1 MRPFIQ
7 TQDIAVFPSVTDV
20 FGLNYVFVR
29 ILENAVNAL
38 MGMVSHYV
46 PIEKGSRRVIG
57 ATAFGV
63 TTPGLMKMKKLLNVK
78 GFEIILFHAT
88 GIGGRTMENMA
99 AVGYFDG
106 IIDWTTHEIL
116 DEVGKGIFAPGK
128 TRLDILSKVNI
139 PYILAPGAIDYIC
152 KGPYADLSPAWKKRN
167 HIIHNQN
174 ITLVRGTAREMVR
187 AAKFLAVKIN
197 RAICPVKILIPLKG
211 FSEPNAK
218 GKPFY
223 DPEADRAFIQAL
235 KDHLRDDTCIME
247 EEAHIN
253 DESFVKRGVTAMMQ
267 MLAERS

>member
-1 MRPFIQ
+1 
-7 TQDIAVFPSVTDV
+7 
-20 FGLNYVFVR
+20 
-29 ILENAVNAL
+29 
-38 MGMVSHYV
+38 
-46 PIEKGSRRVIG
+46 
-57 ATAFGV
+57 
-63 TTPGLMKMKKLLNVK
+63 
-78 GFEIILFHAT
+78 
-88 GIGGRTMENMA
+88 
-99 AVGYFDG
+99 
-106 IIDWTTHEIL
+106 
-116 DEVGKGIFAPGK
+116 
-128 TRLDILSKVNI
+128 
-139 PYILAPGAIDYIC
+139 
-152 KGPYADLSPAWKKRN
+152 
-167 HIIHNQN
+167 
-174 ITLVRGTAREMVR
+174 MVR